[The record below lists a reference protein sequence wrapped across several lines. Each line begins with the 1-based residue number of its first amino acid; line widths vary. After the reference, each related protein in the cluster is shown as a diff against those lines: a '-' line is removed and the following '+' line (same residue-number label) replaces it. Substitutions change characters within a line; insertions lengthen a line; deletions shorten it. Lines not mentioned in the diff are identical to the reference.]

1 MTVFTALHSKFGIPG
16 IIAVIALVFA
26 MLGGAYAAQSS
37 NSDGAAASAKTKKG
51 PRGPRGPKGAT
62 GPAGAAGP
70 AGAPGAKGDAG
81 SAGAAG
87 EKGATG
93 ATGEKGAAG
102 GAGTSVTVTKINVGT
117 AKCNELGGA
126 IVEKAGEPSS
136 AQEIC
141 NGKEGKDGKPGD
153 PWTPESKL
161 PANATETGGWS
172 FFASDADPTILA
184 PISFPIQLEV
194 ELESSKVHFQN
205 VPNAT
210 DFKAI
215 CPGSVTLPTAPA
227 DHLCIYY
234 NTFGGAPFNATFSRV
249 TPLHNL
255 EEQFEPSEPGT
266 SKSGAVIQFTYSG
279 GAGETAFGAGSFAVT
294 G

>member
-1 MTVFTALHSKFGIPG
+1 VFTALRNKFGIPG
-16 IIAVIALVFA
+16 VIAVIALVFA

-37 NSDGAAASAKTKKG
+37 DSGNATASAKAKKG

-62 GPAGAAGP
+62 GAAGPVGPAGAA
-70 AGAPGAKGDAG
+70 GAKGDAG
-81 SAGAAG
+81 AAGAAG

-93 ATGEKGAAG
+93 PTGPTGATGKD
-102 GAGTSVTVTKINVGT
+102 GTSVSVTKINVGT

-126 IVEKAGEPSS
+126 SVEKVGEPAS
-136 AQEIC
+136 AVEVC
-141 NGKEGKDGKPGD
+141 NGKEGKDGEPGD

-161 PANATETGGWS
+161 PVNATETGGWA
-172 FFASDADPTILA
+172 FFASDDDPTILA
-184 PISFPIQLEV
+184 PISFPIQLGS
-194 ELESSKVHFQN
+194 ELSSENVHFQN
-205 VPNAT
+205 LPT
-210 DFKAI
+210 KDDFKAI
-215 CPGSVTLPTAPA
+215 CPGSVTLPTAPSG
-227 DHLCIYY
+227 HLCIYY

-255 EEQFEPSEPGT
+255 EEQFEPTEPGT
-266 SKSGAVIQFTYSG
+266 NKSGAVIQFTYSG